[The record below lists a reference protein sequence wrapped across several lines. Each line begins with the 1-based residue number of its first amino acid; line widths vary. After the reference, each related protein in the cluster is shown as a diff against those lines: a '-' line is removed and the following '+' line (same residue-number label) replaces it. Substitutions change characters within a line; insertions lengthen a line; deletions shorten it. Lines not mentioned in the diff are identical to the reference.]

1 MNHGT
6 LFYITLFYITLLY
19 HRRTLMIPSKFVY
32 ITKEFVLSCRDYSFN
47 KKIFFKH
54 CAYKRKKKNVHLN
67 KSIIASSHALLGC
80 NTNNMQRV

>member
-47 KKIFFKH
+47 KKIFLNTVHIKG
-54 CAYKRKKKNVHLN
+54 KKKMYILINQLSHL
-67 KSIIASSHALLGC
+67 HMHC
-80 NTNNMQRV
+80 